1 VPLLPFPA
9 QPVAQADAPAARRL
23 ASTLGVMKTVPSTFR
38 DRFHTHDSIWADC
51 YVGYKIE
58 QHSGHASTKEFA
70 VAWLQEHDV
79 VDVFGV
85 EGAGPER
92 LRIDNRT
99 LREVDETEAIDI
111 AQTMLNQ
118 AMIYGSSARLPA
130 AELQQLGQ
138 LFLSEFEAPLIF
150 SNLYL
155 SSTSS
160 GPHLGSWNQ
169 VVAGY
174 GYSLEAFLCCIDPRH
189 IGFLFS
195 IENE

>member
-1 VPLLPFPA
+1 
-9 QPVAQADAPAARRL
+9 
-23 ASTLGVMKTVPSTFR
+23 MKTVPPAFR
-38 DRFHTHDSIWADC
+38 DRFHTHDSIWTDC
-51 YVGYKIE
+51 YVGYNIE

-70 VAWLQEHDV
+70 LAWLQEHDV

-99 LREVDETEAIDI
+99 LREVDEAEAIHI

-118 AMIYGSSARLPA
+118 AMTYGSSARLPA

-138 LFLSEFEAPLIF
+138 VFLSEFEAPLIL

-155 SSTSS
+155 SSDSS
-160 GPHLGSWNQ
+160 GTHIGSWDQ

-174 GYSLEAFLCCIDPRH
+174 GYSLEAFLCCIDRRQ